1 MIFVRSALF
10 NAFFFVSTVALS
22 IYGIPLRW
30 IAPDRVG
37 GLIRFWARIEIAA
50 ARRVCGIRYV
60 VRGGEHLPAAAALLA
75 CQHQSTFDTLIWFLL
90 LPRCI
95 YVVKRELARLPGF
108 GGLVR
113 RSGMIVVDRQ
123 AGATALRG
131 LVRDGRRAAA
141 AGGQIV
147 IFPEGTRARPGQD
160 LPLQPGVAAL
170 ATATGLPVI
179 PVLTDSG
186 RTWSRRAFRKRAGVI
201 RIQILP
207 PLPAGLPRAV
217 LIGHLGEL
225 FRRGPSVD
233 NSVDHAS
240 GMLPVHPSCHRDGAD
255 VD

>member
-10 NAFFFVSTVALS
+10 NAFFLASTVALS
-22 IYGIPLRW
+22 IYGIPLRLF
-30 IAPDRVG
+30 APDRVG
-37 GLIRFWARIEIAA
+37 GMIRFWARLETAA
-50 ARRVCGIRYV
+50 ARRICGVRYV
-60 VRGGEHLPAAAALLA
+60 VRGGEHLPSSAALLA

-95 YVVKRELARLPGF
+95 YVVKRELASLPGF

-113 RSGMIVVDRQ
+113 CSGMIVVDRQ
-123 AGATALRG
+123 AGAAAMRG
-131 LVRDGRRAAA
+131 LVRDGKRAAA

-170 ATATGLPVI
+170 AAATGLPVI

-186 RTWSRRAFRKRAGVI
+186 GTWGRRAFRKRAGVI

-207 PLPAGLPRAV
+207 ALPMGLPRPV
-217 LIGHLGEL
+217 LIGQLREL

-233 NSVDHAS
+233 NSGDEAS
-240 GMLPVHPSCHRDGAD
+240 GMLPVHRSWRADGVN